1 MIARLALVAMV
12 LNSQLPTPNAQE
24 AMGGG
29 QLGTASW
36 QLDVGS
42 WEFQASSQGH
52 GRPFPPTD
60 LGLLETPDRAA
71 WQKPDQIMDAL
82 KIADGAK
89 VADIGAGGGFFTVRL
104 ARRVG
109 PNGFV
114 YAVDVQ
120 PEMLEAIKRRVSREG
135 LQNVETLLGTETNP
149 RLPSGALDAV
159 LFVDSYQEVEEAD
172 RLPFLRNIARS
183 LKPGGRLGI
192 VNYKPGRGGPGPD
205 VRIPSAVVEAD
216 ASAAGLRV
224 VDRADL
230 PFQYL
235 LVFGT

>member
-1 MIARLALVAMV
+1 MIARLALLAMV
-12 LNSQLPTPNAQE
+12 INSQLPTANRQE
-24 AMGGG
+24 DAA
-29 QLGTASW
+29 ASRRE
-36 QLDVGS
+36 LAVGR
-42 WEFQASSQGH
+42 WEFQNAPAQGH
-52 GRPFPPTD
+52 GRLFPPTD

-89 VADIGAGGGFFTVRL
+89 VADIGAGGGFFTIRL

-109 PNGFV
+109 PNGIV

-120 PEMLEAIKRRVSREG
+120 PEMLEAIKRRVTREG

-149 RLPSGALDAV
+149 RLPASALDAV

-172 RLPFLRNIARS
+172 RLPFLRNIGRS

-205 VRIPSAVVEAD
+205 VRVPSAVVEAD
-216 ASAAGLRV
+216 AAAAGLRV
-224 VDRADL
+224 IDRADL

-235 LVFGT
+235 LVFGR